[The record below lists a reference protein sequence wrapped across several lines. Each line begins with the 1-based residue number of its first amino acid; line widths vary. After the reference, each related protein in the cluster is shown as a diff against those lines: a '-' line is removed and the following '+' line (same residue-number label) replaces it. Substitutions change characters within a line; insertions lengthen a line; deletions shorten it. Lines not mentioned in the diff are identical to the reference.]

1 MNKREIISGFVLGF
15 AVILSMTGCTNNQ
28 GKTYNTQNRTGTSEI
43 LSENLVTSENSS
55 QNTLHDG
62 EEIVEGAFVNSIS
75 CGYLGSD
82 FVPEQYVLY
91 LITNEEEVAYAEVY
105 LGMQV
110 PLNVDEIFGFNRGLA
125 EQFQKMKED
134 YPITEY
140 NYLLEYLEY
149 SQGGHYHHA
158 DSVIYKEDIIN
169 FHYDV
174 VKEPDG
180 EFGTDVMEGDLIMA
194 AVPKTFFEG
203 KTFVNV
209 ARYGI
214 PLIIEGENI
223 KADDEVKE
231 GFIATFEC
239 GNPDY
244 VSETFVYKID
254 EGYKLLHSHNAY
266 ILGTSKWERTIEYY
280 AVTPTKEGVLMTA
293 KDFGTYEYVRY
304 PGDDKFYEP
313 EDFLNKDF
321 VKCTVE

>member
-1 MNKREIISGFVLGF
+1 MKKRGLIFGLVM
-15 AVILSMTGCTNNQ
+15 ILLMAGCTKNSPNVQ
-28 GKTYNTQNRTGTSEI
+28 SSQTVNTSEI
-43 LSENLVTSENSS
+43 TDVNLPDPEVPSENSL
-55 QNTLHDG
+55 NEG
-62 EEIVEGAFVNSIS
+62 EQIVEGAVVYSHN

-82 FVPEQYVLY
+82 FVPDQYVLY
-91 LITNEEEVAYAEVY
+91 LISNEEEVAYAEVY
-105 LGMQV
+105 LGMQT
-110 PLNVDEIFGFNRGLA
+110 PANTDEITGFNHGLSDA
-125 EQFQKMKED
+125 FQQMKED
-134 YPITEY
+134 YPISDY
-140 NYLLEYLEY
+140 DYMIEYLEY

-158 DSVIYKEDIIN
+158 DNVIYKEDKIY

-174 VKEPDG
+174 VREPEG
-180 EFGTDVMEGDLIMA
+180 EVSTDVMEGDLIMA

-280 AVTPTKEGVLMTA
+280 AVTPTKEGVLITA
-293 KDFGTYEYVRY
+293 KNFGTYEYVRY